1 MRRKKTKQHVY
12 SDYHPSQNREG
23 TLTIVHH
30 LIGRTDSPNTPQLA
44 DILPK
49 HCWFHFFSLTYPQ
62 RFLEQKCDLCAHVTP
77 AKPWVSDLLLSSY
90 NS

>member
-1 MRRKKTKQHVY
+1 MFTVIITCLKTEKEL
-12 SDYHPSQNREG
+12 S
-23 TLTIVHH
+23 TIV

-62 RFLEQKCDLCAHVTP
+62 RFLEQKCDLCAHVAP
-77 AKPWVSDLLLSSY
+77 AKPWVNDLLLSSY